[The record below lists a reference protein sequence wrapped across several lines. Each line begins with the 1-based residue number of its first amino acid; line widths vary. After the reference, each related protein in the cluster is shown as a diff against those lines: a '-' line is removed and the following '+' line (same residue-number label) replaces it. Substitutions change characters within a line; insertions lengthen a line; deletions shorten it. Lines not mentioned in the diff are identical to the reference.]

1 MTRDT
6 LLSFLILLTGPT
18 NPCYTT
24 KDNGCARSLVFAQ
37 RASHEYFRLIG
48 SVRACWVI
56 DWSSFEFPR
65 NNVFTHKRSVC
76 IAPNS
81 SLSFFLP
88 SFCCPK
94 RLCRVYVNVRAR
106 TSILRN
112 FKKVDALSIP
122 KIFFA
127 VCIYILTFI

>member
-94 RLCRVYVNVRAR
+94 RLCRVEF
-106 TSILRN
+106 TCTLIFEHFEEFS
-112 FKKVDALSIP
+112 KKVDALSIP

-127 VCIYILTFI
+127 VYILSFI